1 MGHAAHGSRGGMRQ
15 AYPPYGQKAVQDP
28 EGWRCVGVQTV
39 TYASGLSYLLQV
51 RDGGG
56 HLEWCSGVTW
66 TSPLLGFVCSYMCLF
81 HI

>member
-28 EGWRCVGVQTV
+28 EGWRCIGVQTV

-51 RDGGG
+51 RDGGVT
-56 HLEWCSGVTW
+56 WSGVQV
-66 TSPLLGFVCSYMCLF
+66 SHGLAPC
-81 HI
+81 